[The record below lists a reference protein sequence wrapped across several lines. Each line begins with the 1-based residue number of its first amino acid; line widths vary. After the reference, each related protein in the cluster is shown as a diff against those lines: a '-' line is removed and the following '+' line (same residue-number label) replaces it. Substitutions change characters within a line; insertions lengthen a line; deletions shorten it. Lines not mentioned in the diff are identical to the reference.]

1 MHHNHSVIIVQR
13 ASDQI
18 IYFSLHLSINLES
31 FLIYFPLLN
40 TLCLKALVCQQSKDH
55 LVQLTNKC
63 KFKSEQ
69 PGYRATG
76 WIHLTEGYG
85 GKMSLGPL
93 LTLQPIY
100 CSDAWCMYPVGTQFS
115 INPVY
120 TGDIIWEIL
129 AQRHWGGLFAGIT
142 ARLSV
147 WQVAC

>member
-31 FLIYFPLLN
+31 FLTYFPLLN
-40 TLCLKALVCQQSKDH
+40 TLCLKALVPQQSKDL

-85 GKMSLGPL
+85 GEMSLGPL
-93 LTLQPIY
+93 LTLQPTY
-100 CSDAWCMYPVGTQFS
+100 CSGAWCLDPVFHKPS
-115 INPVY
+115 VHRRHHM
-120 TGDIIWEIL
+120 GDSCSETLRMTFCRNYCTIVCV
-129 AQRHWGGLFAGIT
+129 T
-142 ARLSV
+142 ANKV
-147 WQVAC
+147 I